1 MTVALSPFARALKV
15 RVQYAYG
22 VCTTDPGSPE
32 WFSHHRAAQH
42 HAIAP
47 TRACVGVHD
56 GEFPPLTAD
65 IPMLRDA
72 FEGAVLEIHQRQH
85 RRISGDVAET
95 NPSVPGILAEDR
107 NRGLQVLR
115 ERRRK
120 RPVDRALVVKRGL

>member
-1 MTVALSPFARALKV
+1 MTFALSPFARALEV
-15 RVQYAYG
+15 LVQYAYA
-22 VCTTDPGSPE
+22 VFTTAPGSPA
-32 WFSHHRAAQH
+32 WFSHLHAARQR
-42 HAIAP
+42 AIALA
-47 TRACVGVHD
+47 RACAGIHD
-56 GEFPPLTAD
+56 GERPPLIAD
-65 IPMLRDA
+65 IPMQYDA

-85 RRISGDVAET
+85 RRITGDVAER

>member
-1 MTVALSPFARALKV
+1 MTAVLSPFS
-15 RVQYAYG
+15 RVQYAYA

-32 WFSHHRAAQH
+32 WFSHLHAARH
-42 HAIAP
+42 HAIALA
-47 TRACVGVHD
+47 RACVGVHG

-65 IPMLRDA
+65 IRCCATPSRVPCLRFTKGSAVRSMAMLPK
-72 FEGAVLEIHQRQH
+72 
-85 RRISGDVAET
+85 ET
-95 NPSVPGILAEDR
+95 PSVPGILAEDR